1 MLKYRAVVKLAMSY
15 LFGLLFFFAT
25 GSSEGILDAG
35 DVVNKDQLSTFFSTP
50 TESVH
55 ADNGTEKHVELIEIA
70 EEEEVHHSRSI
81 VGKTIPRTFKFTF
94 KSSVI
99 SSKLHE
105 GYFVARKVTNSVPL
119 YILLQVFRI

>member
-1 MLKYRAVVKLAMSY
+1 MRKIEWVMKLTMSY
-15 LFGLLFFFAT
+15 LFGLLFFFTT
-25 GSSEGILDAG
+25 GSIEGILNAG

-55 ADNGTEKHVELIEIA
+55 ADNGTEKHVDLIEIA

-81 VGKTIPRTFKFTF
+81 VGKTIPYCFKFSF
-94 KSSVI
+94 EPSVI

-105 GYFVARKVTNSVPL
+105 GYFVVEKITNSVPL